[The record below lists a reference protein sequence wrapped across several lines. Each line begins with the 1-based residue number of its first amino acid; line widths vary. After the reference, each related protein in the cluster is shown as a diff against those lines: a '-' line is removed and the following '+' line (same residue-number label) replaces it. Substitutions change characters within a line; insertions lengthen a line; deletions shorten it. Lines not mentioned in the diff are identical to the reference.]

1 MFSQLYDHKQ
11 LFAIHNT
18 EIRFKIVKGTCLMQ
32 ILSLYNYV
40 SVDVYHCC
48 FLQSVT
54 PTTVVFKTTPLVFKP
69 VFKPFS
75 KSLLQKVPNYEV
87 YLAFP
92 LYFQKVKIE
101 FPSLPYT
108 RYRGSVFQ
116 VRGKKLDVQ
125 KIYDFSKV
133 VS

>member
-1 MFSQLYDHKQ
+1 MFLIMKRTWH
-11 LFAIHNT
+11 
-18 EIRFKIVKGTCLMQ
+18 
-32 ILSLYNYV
+32 
-40 SVDVYHCC
+40 
-48 FLQSVT
+48 
-54 PTTVVFKTTPLVFKP
+54 
-69 VFKPFS
+69 
-75 KSLLQKVPNYEV
+75 
-87 YLAFP
+87 FP

-101 FPSLPYT
+101 FPSLPHP